1 METRYE
7 AMVRRTVGEIQRRL
21 DDPPGFRELADGAH
35 LSPYHFHRIF
45 RAMAGE
51 SPKDLV
57 RRLRLERAAHRLRA
71 GSSPVGE
78 VSVEA
83 GYESQQAFAKAFQA
97 EYGVTPSAYR
107 ADGGPGPH
115 LESPS
120 RVHYLD
126 GGFTSFYLVNRGGI
140 EMRID
145 TIDAPAQRLAA
156 VPHVGA
162 YWQIG
167 KAFDELQGRATALGL
182 LPGPQ
187 TVAVFYDDPDTVPEA
202 DLRSIAGVIVPPGAD
217 IGDLEE
223 ASLPGGR
230 YLRAEFIGEYR
241 GLPEAWRTLYAKHIP
256 DSGYELRDG
265 VCFEMYVTRHGEV
278 PPEQMRT
285 DLYVPIA

>member
-7 AMVRRTVGEIQRRL
+7 AMVRRTVNEIQRRL

-51 SPKDLV
+51 SPRELV
-57 RRLRLERAAHRLRA
+57 RRLRLERAAHRLRG
-71 GSSPVGE
+71 GSVPVGD
-78 VSVEA
+78 VAVEA
-83 GYESQQAFAKAFQA
+83 GYESQQAFAKAFQGQ
-97 EYGVTPSAYR
+97 YGTTPSAYR
-107 ADGGPGPH
+107 AEGGRGPR

-120 RVHYLD
+120 RVHYVD

-140 EMRID
+140 DMRVEI
-145 TIDAPAQRLAA
+145 IDAPARRLAA

-162 YWQIG
+162 YWAIG
-167 KAFDELQGRATALGL
+167 KAFAELAERAGAIGL
-182 LPGPQ
+182 LAGAQ

-202 DLRSIAGVIVPPGAD
+202 DLRSTAAVIVPSDAA

-223 ASLPGGR
+223 SSLPGGR
-230 YLRAEFIGEYR
+230 YLRAEFIGEYG
-241 GLPEAWRTLYAKHIP
+241 GLPEAWRAMYAKHIP
-256 DSGYELRDG
+256 DGGYELRDG
-265 VCFEMYVTRHGEV
+265 VCFEIYVTAHGEV